1 MSNREQVPGDR
12 DGAVAQDVAEALAA
26 ITLPS
31 IEPFTSDAPA
41 LAGLPARCPF
51 PVPVPEPLTRRSVAQ
66 GVYDAGIRALGA
78 VKVLEDALAAC
89 KAGIVD
95 RVMGAARV
103 EAEAGELDQ
112 WQNGVAQSSAV
123 SNMALVLRIPE
134 VTASSLVYHSMDLRE
149 HFPDT
154 MAALG
159 AGELSWRHACTVAD
173 EIGTLRENPD
183 TTDTDVAVF
192 EAKLLLL
199 AVGTTAGC
207 FASKARRARESMF
220 PGTIVTRTKQAFAAR
235 KMVSEP
241 GKDNMSWM
249 TFYLPTVT
257 ANAIMTRCTRIAR
270 AVKEDARQQ
279 QEANDHAGGG
289 EDSREYRTLTQLR
302 VDIAAIQLLGQEL
315 PTTTTTFSR
324 PVSFQSTSQ
333 PGPTASSVG
342 SAGNSGNNGG
352 DASGTRSSGAF
363 FSEGVSFGPTPVFGT
378 GSDRGVTLI
387 DEEPSWAH
395 KFPENDG
402 NQREDPPHGAQTP
415 AVDVPLSGAL
425 LSNAS
430 TNKDTGACRGT
441 DGEPIAGVVMGDGS
455 GFVDGMVDGIVED
468 AAREYLEQL
477 EQLAQGRIIQGPPL
491 PEATILLKVPFL
503 GLLDITDE
511 PAELV
516 GVDGGP
522 VPEDIARKLL
532 AGSSTFLRVL
542 TDPVS
547 GEVLPLTPERYTL
560 RNVEK
565 EMLRAMAESCY
576 FPNCMNPVMDTEF
589 DHLHP
594 FEKGGKSTA
603 GNLRPA
609 CRRHHV
615 MKHFKDDKDR
625 HGNYRRYKE
634 PHRQGIR
641 LRGWTPQPLPDG
653 RVGWITPTG
662 AYEPPQY
669 EEPQRTM
676 YPTWLKKRIAKSLT
690 PRPPDEPKEPE
701 SPGSHSTDN

>member
-12 DGAVAQDVAEALAA
+12 DGAVAQDVAEVLAA

-31 IEPFTSDAPA
+31 IEPFTSDTPA

-66 GVYDAGIRALGA
+66 GVYDAGILALGA

-89 KAGIVD
+89 KAGIVA

-134 VTASSLVYHSMDLRE
+134 VTASSLVYHCMDLRE

-173 EIGTLRENPD
+173 EIGTLRKNPD
-183 TTDTDVAVF
+183 TTDTDIAVF

-279 QEANDHAGGG
+279 QEASDHSGGG
-289 EDSREYRTLTQLR
+289 EDCREYRTLAQLR

-315 PTTTTTFSR
+315 PTTTSSTFSG
-324 PVSFQSTSQ
+324 PMSFQSTNQ
-333 PGPTASSVG
+333 PGPTASS
-342 SAGNSGNNGG
+342 AGNARSSGRNGG
-352 DASGTRSSGAF
+352 DASGTKSGGAI
-363 FSEGVSFGPTPVFGT
+363 FSEGASFGSTPVFGT

-395 KFPENDG
+395 AIPEHDG
-402 NQREDPPHGAQTP
+402 NQREEQRHGAQTP
-415 AVDVPLSGAL
+415 AVDVPLSGTI
-425 LSNAS
+425 LSSTNPDANAS
-430 TNKDTGACRGT
+430 ADTGACPDT
-441 DGEPIAGVVMGDGS
+441 DGDPIAGVVMGDGS
-455 GFVDGMVDGIVED
+455 GFVDGMVDGIV
-468 AAREYLEQL
+468 AS
-477 EQLAQGRIIQGPPL
+477 GN
-491 PEATILLKVPFL
+491 
-503 GLLDITDE
+503 
-511 PAELV
+511 
-516 GVDGGP
+516 GGP
-522 VPEDIARKLL
+522 
-532 AGSSTFLRVL
+532 
-542 TDPVS
+542 
-547 GEVLPLTPERYTL
+547 
-560 RNVEK
+560 
-565 EMLRAMAESCY
+565 
-576 FPNCMNPVMDTEF
+576 
-589 DHLHP
+589 
-594 FEKGGKSTA
+594 
-603 GNLRPA
+603 
-609 CRRHHV
+609 
-615 MKHFKDDKDR
+615 
-625 HGNYRRYKE
+625 
-634 PHRQGIR
+634 
-641 LRGWTPQPLPDG
+641 
-653 RVGWITPTG
+653 
-662 AYEPPQY
+662 
-669 EEPQRTM
+669 
-676 YPTWLKKRIAKSLT
+676 
-690 PRPPDEPKEPE
+690 
-701 SPGSHSTDN
+701 